1 MEIEVTGER
10 EIQEGEGLAGK
21 SLLCWCHS
29 SRVNGIIHH
38 QALHRRLG
46 GKMLSHKVSKGPTY
60 IWDYLR
66 LILIE
71 QCWMR

>member
-21 SLLCWCHS
+21 SLLCLCHS

-46 GKMLSHKVSKGPTY
+46 KKCFLTRFLRVQPTY
-60 IWDYLR
+60 GI
-66 LILIE
+66 I
-71 QCWMR
+71 